1 MKNMSLQYTSESYP
15 PIFRQPNRPLCYNQK
30 QDLCNDEVV
39 TGPGTLPVIDFQCI
53 NEEKLHEACA
63 DWGVFRLVNH
73 GIPTSLM
80 NQLLETSKQVF
91 NYRFES
97 KQRLFSCSPVT
108 YFWGT
113 PALNSKGLA
122 LQQPQN
128 INWMEGFN
136 VPLSQLSSHTHT
148 DKDDKDDDPLSTS
161 FRYFLFSLFF

>member
-91 NYRFES
+91 NYSFES